1 MNEADVGAGTDY
13 EGLMGI
19 SPFNH
24 DAGVELASGIRANAG
39 TRSFLGCVVSAPT
52 ITNVSGTCTIEVDS
66 MGGARTTA
74 AAGLIAPTTGSHFS
88 AIYRPA
94 LHLAEAASQTEGY
107 MNTSLRSGA
116 AGVGYRVNMKDAG
129 VSDQF
134 LGLSGVNV
142 LSAPHWRDFDVV
154 TNPLQ
159 YDPGGTTHD
168 RGPVA
173 GGLTIYPIPP
183 VDTHSAATTV
193 REILVPMGM
202 RVHGVTFMAT
212 TSGAGNGLRLNVR
225 RGASTTNITPIQS
238 MVSAGFEAVQV
249 LPVGGDDQFIASNT
263 RDLERGDTLILLK
276 SGTNAMTGAQ
286 AFLICTPK
294 EHFNVDARRD
304 RDITVPATAADVPPR
319 NNARSWS
326 QQRSVSGPCLGGI
339 AYIPL
344 GQWTTG
350 ASESDT
356 VETSVPMP
364 FSGEVLAFVT
374 GNRETVATGDTH
386 AVTLR
391 NNTKTTNIVAL
402 DDLYY
407 YYSYNY
413 YASGFQLATWDGGGE
428 ATPAIALA
436 DRSFDVGDIMQ
447 VRCTTGVGETFNN
460 SQAGIYVRVTGFPAH
475 RAIFD

>member
-134 LGLSGVNV
+134 LGLS
-142 LSAPHWRDFDVV
+142 
-154 TNPLQ
+154 
-159 YDPGGTTHD
+159 
-168 RGPVA
+168 